1 MDIEKQIKTITHGT
15 VQVLP
20 LQELKQKLQE
30 KRPLRVKLGADP
42 TAPDLHLGHAV
53 VLGKLRALQDL
64 GHDVIFLIGDYTAQI
79 GDPSGRSKTRP
90 ALTEEQIKQNMHTYF
105 EQVGKIL
112 DPKKLQVVYNSEW
125 LSKLTGSDWIK
136 LCGKITLAQLTERE
150 DFANRLREN
159 KPIGLHEL
167 LYPLMQAYDSV
178 ALKADIEIGGTDQT
192 FNLLLGRDMQQQ
204 CDQAPQ
210 VVITM
215 PLLEGLDGQNK
226 MSKSLGNA
234 VGLAEPAHEAFG
246 KLMSI
251 SDELMWRY
259 FRLLLG
265 ATDEE
270 ISFMQERVAA
280 GNLHPMALKKEM
292 AHGIV
297 AKFWSAQEA
306 DAAREQFETLFQKRD
321 MSAAQEIQLPKDLPN
336 PIWIIELLK
345 ALDAIKTT
353 SDGKR
358 LVEQGAIKVDDQT
371 ITDFKQEV
379 HYQDGTVIKAGK
391 HKIYRLTK

>member
-1 MDIEKQIKTITHGT
+1 
-15 VQVLP
+15 
-20 LQELKQKLQE
+20 
-30 KRPLRVKLGADP
+30 
-42 TAPDLHLGHAV
+42 
-53 VLGKLRALQDL
+53 
-64 GHDVIFLIGDYTAQI
+64 
-79 GDPSGRSKTRP
+79 
-90 ALTEEQIKQNMHTYF
+90 
-105 EQVGKIL
+105 
-112 DPKKLQVVYNSEW
+112 
-125 LSKLTGSDWIK
+125 
-136 LCGKITLAQLTERE
+136 
-150 DFANRLREN
+150 
-159 KPIGLHEL
+159 
-167 LYPLMQAYDSV
+167 MQAYDSV

-192 FNLLLGRDMQQQ
+192 FNLLLGRDLQQQ
-204 CDQAPQ
+204 FDQAPQ

-259 FRLLLG
+259 FQLLLN

-270 ISFMQERVAA
+270 ISHMQERVAA
-280 GNLHPMALKKEM
+280 GKLHPMALKKEM

-297 AKFWSAQEA
+297 AKFWSAQKA

-321 MSAAQEIQLPKDLPN
+321 MSAAQEVQLSKDLPN

-371 ITDFKQEV
+371 ITDFKQEI

-391 HKIYRLTK
+391 HKIYRLKK